1 MDCKMVTPSHYNTA
15 TNPIK
20 LVAVISVTLKGSL
33 LPLFTFGFQTGTPS
47 FALGSGE
54 AGMSHPVSWFT
65 YC

>member
-1 MDCKMVTPSHYNTA
+1 MVNPSHYDTA
-15 TNPIK
+15 ANPII
-20 LVAVISVTLKGSL
+20 LVAVTSVAMRGTS

-47 FALGSGE
+47 FTPGSGE